1 MKTDRHVMNR
11 FVKVE
16 ELQGRLSIK
25 KKLIVSNIVPEET
38 WNIDVDQEKGEMN
51 CKKT

>member
-1 MKTDRHVMNR
+1 MNR

-16 ELQGRLSIK
+16 ELQRHLSIK
-25 KKLIVSNIVPEET
+25 KKLISNIVPEET